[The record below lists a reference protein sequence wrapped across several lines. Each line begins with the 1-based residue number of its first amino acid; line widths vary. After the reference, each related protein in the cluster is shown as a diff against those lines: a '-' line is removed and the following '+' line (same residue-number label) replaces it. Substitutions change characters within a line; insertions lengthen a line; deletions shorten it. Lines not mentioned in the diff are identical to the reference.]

1 MIKSPLTGFRR
12 QKKGRWGVKGLPSWG
27 GDAMS
32 KDSDQLPDKKEEERD
47 RLTRVSVLA
56 QLLGLVLQLI
66 ELLLKLAEAIN

>member
-1 MIKSPLTGFRR
+1 
-12 QKKGRWGVKGLPSWG
+12 
-27 GDAMS
+27 MS